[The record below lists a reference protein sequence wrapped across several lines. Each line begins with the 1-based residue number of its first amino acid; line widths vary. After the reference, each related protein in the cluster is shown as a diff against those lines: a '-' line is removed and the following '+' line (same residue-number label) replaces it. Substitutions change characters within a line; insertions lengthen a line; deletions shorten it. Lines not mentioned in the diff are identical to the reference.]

1 MAKKNQT
8 IKQVRNVDQANETL
22 AEIAAVKRHIK
33 AIESEMNEIID
44 KAKSEAEIKAASHQV
59 KLAALE
65 GGLTAYATG
74 AKAELFPQRRS
85 VELDFGRIGFRKSVE
100 IKAIPKWNW
109 AKVME
114 RARELGLMAAIRIK
128 ESINKE
134 ELHEWPDEKLAAIGA
149 RRVEND
155 NFFYEVDEEKLAEV
169 SRG

>member
-8 IKQVRNVDQANETL
+8 IKQVRNIDQANETL

-33 AIESEMNEIID
+33 AIESEMNSTID
-44 KAKSEAEIKAASHQV
+44 AAKAKAEIAAASHQV

-74 AKAELFPQRRS
+74 SKAELFGSKRS
-85 VELDFGRIGFRKSVE
+85 VELDFGRLGFRKSVE

-109 AKVME
+109 QKVMD
-114 RARELGLMAAIRIK
+114 RARELGLNAAIRVK
-128 ESINKE
+128 ETINKE
-134 ELHEWPDEKLAAIGA
+134 ELHEWPEDRLAAIGA

-155 NFFYEVDEEKLAEV
+155 NFWYEIDETRIEPVK
-169 SRG
+169 